1 MEVTIFQLGFI
12 LFPGLGNL
20 AVPSSGNHFVIF
32 PFKAKKWGLSEKQT
46 RKVEKG
52 IGAII
57 DKKGNHRPRSLLAST
72 VMWQDH
78 FPHYNALMVQ
88 LTLTEGVSK

>member
-1 MEVTIFQLGFI
+1 MEVTISQLGFI

-32 PFKAKKWGLSEKQT
+32 PFKAKKRGLREKQT

-57 DKKGNHRPRSLLAST
+57 TRKETIDLGRFWLPPLCVRTISHIRT
-72 VMWQDH
+72 H
-78 FPHYNALMVQ
+78 
-88 LTLTEGVSK
+88 